1 MIGGIEDCS
10 RKALVIPSYCTG
22 VEGGHGTDG
31 TVEDL
36 NVHGG
41 EEQFAAS
48 EGCVAMHT
56 ACRCRF
62 RRPSTAH
69 TRGVLTSYVQHISQ
83 SENIDV
89 QCLHVA
95 VTLSSFA
102 DIPLECERS

>member
-1 MIGGIEDCS
+1 MIGGIEYCS
-10 RKALVIPSYCTG
+10 QKLLIIRPYCTG

-31 TVEDL
+31 TVEYL

-48 EGCVAMHT
+48 EGCVAMLT

-69 TRGVLTSYVQHISQ
+69 TRGVLTRNVQHFSQ
-83 SENIDV
+83 
-89 QCLHVA
+89 
-95 VTLSSFA
+95 
-102 DIPLECERS
+102 